1 MKSARGF
8 TLLELIVAIAIFAI
22 VAVLA
27 YGGLNSVLNQ
37 RRGIEDRLNRI
48 ATLQKAYMR
57 MRGDFQQ
64 IRNRSVRDPYGDQ
77 LPALYV
83 TPSSPVLEFTRGGWR
98 NPLFQPRSSQE
109 RVSYRV
115 NDSKLLRDSW
125 RVLDRVQGSEPI
137 ELVLLEGVD
146 QIGWR
151 FFGPD
156 GSWQPN
162 WPPLNSLNLNTTS
175 VSPPTAIEITLKT
188 RDWGQL
194 RFLFKSGIDSTCQQ
208 QLRGGNT
215 VIGAAGSPC

>member
-1 MKSARGF
+1 MKTARGF

-57 MRGDFQQ
+57 MRADFQQ

-83 TPSSPVLEFTRGGWR
+83 TPSSPMLEFTRGGWR

-115 NDSKLLRDSW
+115 NDAKLLRDSW
-125 RVLDRVQGSEPI
+125 RVLDRVQGSEPN
-137 ELVLLEGVD
+137 ELVMLEGVD
-146 QIGWR
+146 EIAWR

-162 WPPLNSLNLNTTS
+162 WPPLNSLNLNTNS

-208 QLRGGNT
+208 RSVGGNIINST
-215 VIGAAGSPC
+215 TGAPC